1 MKNNSNKLDNILLF
15 IKKLIPRKVFSLLS
29 PWYHFILA
37 NIAALVN
44 WYPGRKI
51 HVIAITGTKGKSSTT
66 EYVNAVLEAGGY
78 KTAILSTI
86 RFKIG
91 DHNYPNK
98 YKMTMP
104 GRFFVQNF
112 LKEAVDNKCQF
123 AIIEMT
129 SEGAKNWRHLWT
141 FPDTLI
147 FTNLSPEHVESHGSF
162 NNYLKCKLRLAK
174 AVEKS
179 GKPFR
184 RIIANVSDK
193 HGAYFLIY
201 DIEKKIPYYEEDAHN
216 IDIATLGDFN
226 KLNAHNAYLLGKELN
241 INEEKIL
248 SAIKNLKHISGRM
261 ERVDIEE
268 KNNINYSI
276 YIDYA
281 HTVDSLEKMFQTFKD
296 KKIIHIFGSDGGGR
310 DTAKRPLLGEL
321 SDKYSQNIILTEE
334 NPYNDNNF
342 EIMNS
347 IKFGIKRKELD
358 KDLFIIN
365 NRREAI
371 RKGIEIA
378 DKSNDENT
386 VLLITGK
393 GSEPYIVRAN
403 NQKEE
408 WLDVAVVKELIEERK

>member
-1 MKNNSNKLDNILLF
+1 
-15 IKKLIPRKVFSLLS
+15 
-29 PWYHFILA
+29 
-37 NIAALVN
+37 
-44 WYPGRKI
+44 
-51 HVIAITGTKGKSSTT
+51 
-66 EYVNAVLEAGGY
+66 
-78 KTAILSTI
+78 
-86 RFKIG
+86 
-91 DHNYPNK
+91 
-98 YKMTMP
+98 
-104 GRFFVQNF
+104 
-112 LKEAVDNKCQF
+112 
-123 AIIEMT
+123 
-129 SEGAKNWRHLWT
+129 
-141 FPDTLI
+141 
-147 FTNLSPEHVESHGSF
+147 
-162 NNYLKCKLRLAK
+162 
-174 AVEKS
+174 
-179 GKPFR
+179 
-184 RIIANVSDK
+184 
-193 HGAYFLIY
+193 
-201 DIEKKIPYYEEDAHN
+201 
-216 IDIATLGDFN
+216 
-226 KLNAHNAYLLGKELN
+226 
-241 INEEKIL
+241 
-248 SAIKNLKHISGRM
+248 M

>member
-1 MKNNSNKLDNILLF
+1 M
-15 IKKLIPRKVFSLLS
+15 
-29 PWYHFILA
+29 
-37 NIAALVN
+37 
-44 WYPGRKI
+44 
-51 HVIAITGTKGKSSTT
+51 
-66 EYVNAVLEAGGY
+66 
-78 KTAILSTI
+78 
-86 RFKIG
+86 
-91 DHNYPNK
+91 
-98 YKMTMP
+98 
-104 GRFFVQNF
+104 
-112 LKEAVDNKCQF
+112 
-123 AIIEMT
+123 
-129 SEGAKNWRHLWT
+129 
-141 FPDTLI
+141 
-147 FTNLSPEHVESHGSF
+147 
-162 NNYLKCKLRLAK
+162 RLAK